1 MTKNNDLD
9 SFLKKVI
16 NQGNW
21 SLVLQQCE
29 DIEFEVFILKFKN
42 KRIPLIQTGKE
53 VNFIILFFYF
63 HIIFKMIC
71 KVFGFK
77 S

>member
-1 MTKNNDLD
+1 MTKNNELD

-29 DIEFEVFILKFKN
+29 EIEFEVFSFFKIKN
-42 KRIPLIQTGKE
+42 KRIPLIQLGKE

-71 KVFGFK
+71 KSFK
-77 S
+77 F